1 MAKADQRYLG
11 ANLTDHGTNFAIW
24 ASAAEKVTLCF
35 FNEINGQ
42 LVETQHELVDRNG
55 PIFHGYFEG
64 ISAGQ
69 LYGYRIDGKW
79 DPLHGWRF
87 NPHKLLIDP
96 YAHLLSGEVKFAPE
110 IYSHVS
116 SDLLGTGD
124 TTIMDTRDSAGYVPY
139 SVVTENYKSDQAR
152 IRTPWSQTVI
162 YEAHVRGISE
172 FNLEIPENERGTY
185 KALGHPSTIAY
196 LKNLGI
202 TALELLPIHAF
213 MTEPAINDR
222 GRINHWGYNPIAF
235 SAPHGEYAATQNP
248 ITELRD
254 AVSALHEAGIEVI
267 LDVVYNHTGEGGV
280 GGPTLSFRGIDSK
293 TFYRRVTDDI
303 YDDVTGCGN
312 TVDASRPFVARMIV
326 DSLRWWTETIGVD
339 GFRFDLA
346 SALARRRNEIDGVSA
361 LIVAIVSDPV
371 LRERKLIAEPWDT
384 QGYALGAF
392 PYPWREWNDQ
402 FRDVIRKFWLT
413 DNSAGTGAVATR
425 LSGSQDIFDYRGPT
439 SCINFITAHDGFTL
453 ADLVS
458 YQHKDN
464 SANMEDNRDGTHS
477 NYSWNLGHE
486 GQTVDLVINDL
497 RMRLQKSLLA
507 SLLLSSGVPMITMG
521 DEVGRS
527 QSGSNNA
534 YSLPKNK
541 RRDEL
546 NGPDSFDGGW
556 ALSWDL
562 DEKAKELLETTT
574 VLISIRRKYLAP
586 VARTFFTGEL
596 DLNTARK
603 DLAWFSA
610 SGKEMSSEDWS
621 AESFRTLG
629 MYLEATSD
637 QGMLV
642 LLNGDHRPINF
653 VLPHAKWGSSYR
665 SIFDSSEGIE
675 SYEPRIALDG
685 DVTILRPHTVQV
697 WLANRN

>member
-1 MAKADQRYLG
+1 
-11 ANLTDHGTNFAIW
+11 
-24 ASAAEKVTLCF
+24 
-35 FNEINGQ
+35 
-42 LVETQHELVDRNG
+42 
-55 PIFHGYFEG
+55 
-64 ISAGQ
+64 
-69 LYGYRIDGKW
+69 
-79 DPLHGWRF
+79 
-87 NPHKLLIDP
+87 
-96 YAHLLSGEVKFAPE
+96 
-110 IYSHVS
+110 
-116 SDLLGTGD
+116 
-124 TTIMDTRDSAGYVPY
+124 
-139 SVVTENYKSDQAR
+139 
-152 IRTPWSQTVI
+152 
-162 YEAHVRGISE
+162 
-172 FNLEIPENERGTY
+172 
-185 KALGHPSTIAY
+185 
-196 LKNLGI
+196 
-202 TALELLPIHAF
+202 

-235 SAPHGEYAATQNP
+235 SAPHSDYAATENP

-254 AVSALHEAGIEVI
+254 AVSALHAAGIEVI

-293 TFYRRVTDDI
+293 TFYRRVTGDI

-312 TVDASRPFVARMIV
+312 TVDASRPFVSRMIV
-326 DSLRWWTETIGVD
+326 DSLRWWTETIGID

-425 LSGSQDIFDYRGPT
+425 LSGSQDIFNYRGPT

-458 YQHKDN
+458 YQNKDN

-477 NYSWNLGHE
+477 NYSWNVGHE
-486 GQTVDLVINDL
+486 GQTNDLVINEL

-507 SLLLSSGVPMITMG
+507 TLLLSSGVPMITMG
-521 DEVGRS
+521 DEIGRS

-541 RRDEL
+541 RRDNL
-546 NGPDSFDGGW
+546 TGSDAFDGGW
-556 ALSWDL
+556 ALSWNL

-603 DLAWFSA
+603 DLAWFNA
-610 SGKEMSSEDWS
+610 SGAEMASEDWS

-629 MYLEATSD
+629 MYLEATAD
-637 QGMLV
+637 QGMLL
-642 LLNGDHRPINF
+642 LLNGAHSDIEF
-653 VLPHAKWGSSYR
+653 VLPAAKWGSSYR
-665 SIFDSSEGIE
+665 SIFDSSQGIE
-675 SYEPRIALDG
+675 SHEPRIAPDG